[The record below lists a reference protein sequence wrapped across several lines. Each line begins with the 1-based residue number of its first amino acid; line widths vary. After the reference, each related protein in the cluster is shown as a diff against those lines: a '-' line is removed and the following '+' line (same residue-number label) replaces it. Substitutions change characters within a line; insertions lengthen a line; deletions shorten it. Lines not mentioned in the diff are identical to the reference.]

1 MQRVV
6 IFLIERKEK
15 SILKASQPK
24 DKSILIQKKKAT
36 DGDCPS
42 LESSIKIHRMN
53 TKIKIGI
60 SNFHSN
66 HNADVE

>member
-6 IFLIERKEK
+6 IFLTERKEK

-24 DKSILIQKKKAT
+24 EKIILIQKQKET
-36 DGDCPS
+36 DGDFPF
-42 LESSIKIHRMN
+42 LESSIKIHRTN
-53 TKIKIGI
+53 TKIKIGN
-60 SNFHSN
+60 SNFHPN